1 MYTMEIQVLAEFQL
15 KITNIGD
22 DIPKKQILPK
32 IWAIF
37 GPSFAK
43 LCQNMKTSSLIF

>member
-1 MYTMEIQVLAEFQL
+1 MEIQVLAEFQL

-22 DIPKKQILPK
+22 DIPHKKKLQK

-43 LCQNMKTSSLIF
+43 IVPKI